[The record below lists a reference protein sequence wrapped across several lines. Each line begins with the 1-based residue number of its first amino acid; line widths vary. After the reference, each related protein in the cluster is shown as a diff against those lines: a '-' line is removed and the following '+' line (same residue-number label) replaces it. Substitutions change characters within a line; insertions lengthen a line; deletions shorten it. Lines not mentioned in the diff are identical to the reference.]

1 MGNNKGSNNNFIRLT
16 KWLTTMLVPIFTLK
30 LNHKVIPRTV
40 AIGYYDGLHP
50 ALTCG
55 TAAGKV
61 LVHSPHTRE
70 QQSLEGSNS
79 VSGSDISLLNINQ
92 QINMLAAGRLDTEAD
107 GDYLVVGTPTNVLA
121 YDINNNRDLFYND
134 CADGANA
141 LTIGKLGSIESPL
154 AIVGGNC
161 SIQGYN
167 KNGEDNFWTVT
178 GDNVQSLCLLDF
190 TNNGQNELI
199 VGSEDFDIRV
209 FQEDEIISE
218 MTETEIIT
226 SLCPITGARFGY
238 ALANGTVG
246 VYDRS
251 VRYWRIKSK
260 NQAVSIHAYDLNN
273 DGVEE
278 LITGWTNG
286 KVDARSDTTGEVIFK
301 DNLSQAV
308 AGIVQADYRMDS
320 SAKTGDQ
327 LMFVSIDGEVRG
339 YNPASGGPGS
349 TLMDANV
356 EQDTIR
362 ELSQRKQNLMLE
374 LRNYAENS
382 KIALAGGAAMA
393 AAINAGDGH
402 GGRPGIGQGGSSPFH
417 GMGSGLQA
425 GEGSGG
431 FDATGGGGGGDG
443 LGTTAMQMSG
453 GHSLSSV
460 GHSEVKNYSLT
471 ASGIGEVGRSTVGMI
486 PANTQ
491 LQTTLSVNPGDQTK
505 PPHVELL
512 ISTTNETIIRAVLI
526 FAEGI
531 FEGESHVV
539 HPNGP
544 SLSSSLKVPII
555 PPKDIPVDLHI
566 KALIGQKSSTQFHVF
581 ELTRQLPR
589 FSMYNL
595 ANNEATPDPRSHV
608 SFSLNERPQRMLMW
622 INQNFLLHEDLTCEG
637 DLYFTFV
644 SLRGAGPL
652 KLRMSHTG
660 QVAIHTDDMD
670 VAGDVIQSLAQF
682 LNIDDLQT
690 TADFPVET
698 ETLRQILIKVDEFH
712 RVRGKLTAEMADH
725 SNLIRSM
732 VVRAEDARIMGDMRS
747 MRKGYMELY
756 DLNRDLISGYN
767 IRCQNHQELV
777 ACLKQVN
784 QIIQKAGRVR
794 VGKYKSQVIS
804 SCRAAIKNN
813 NTASLFKII
822 YTGMP

>member
-1 MGNNKGSNNNFIRLT
+1 
-16 KWLTTMLVPIFTLK
+16 MLVPIFTLK
-30 LNHKVIPRTV
+30 LNHKVNPRTV
-40 AIGYYDGLHP
+40 AIGHYDGLHP

-61 LVHSPHTRE
+61 LVHSPHTRA
-70 QQSLEGSNS
+70 QQSLDEPASA
-79 VSGSDISLLNINQ
+79 SGSDISLLNINQ
-92 QINMLAAGRLDTEAD
+92 QINMLAAGRLDTVSD
-107 GDYLVVGTPTNVLA
+107 GDFLVVGTPTNVLA

-134 CADGANA
+134 CPDGANA
-141 LTIGKLGSIESPL
+141 LTIGKLGAIESPL

-167 KNGEDNFWTVT
+167 KDGEDSFWTVT

-209 FQEDEIISE
+209 FQEDEIIAE

-226 SLCPITGARFGY
+226 SVCPIADSKFGY

-251 VRYWRIKSK
+251 TRYWRIKSK
-260 NQAVSIHAYDLNN
+260 NQAVSIHAYDLNG
-273 DGVEE
+273 DGVPE

-301 DNLSQAV
+301 DNFSQAV
-308 AGIVQADYRMDS
+308 A
-320 SAKTGDQ
+320 
-327 LMFVSIDGEVRG
+327 VRG
-339 YNPASGGPGS
+339 YNPATGGPGS
-349 TLMDANV
+349 TLMDSNV

-382 KIALAGGAAMA
+382 KIALASGGAAMA
-393 AAINAGDGH
+393 AAINAGDGLGGH
-402 GGRPGIGQGGSSPFH
+402 AGRPGIGPGHPSGGNFPGMGQLQQGAGSSPF
-417 GMGSGLQA
+417 
-425 GEGSGG
+425 
-431 FDATGGGGGGDG
+431 DITGGGGGDG
-443 LGTTAMQMSG
+443 MGVPGLQMTGGHSMMSG
-453 GHSLSSV
+453 GQSDVKSYSLSGSD
-460 GHSEVKNYSLT
+460 
-471 ASGIGEVGRSTVGMI
+471 IGEIGKGTVGMI

-491 LQTTLSVNPGDQTK
+491 LQTTLSVNTGDQTK

-512 ISTTNETIIRAVLI
+512 ISTTNDTIIRAVLI

-539 HPNGP
+539 HPSGQA
-544 SLSSSLKVPII
+544 LSSNLKVPII
-555 PPKDIPVDLHI
+555 PPKDLPVDLHI
-566 KALIGQKSSTQFHVF
+566 KALIGQRNSSQFHVF

-595 ANNEATPDPRSHV
+595 VDNDTTPDPRSHV
-608 SFSLNERPQRMLMW
+608 SFVLNERPQRMLMW
-622 INQNFLLHEDLTCEG
+622 INQNFLLHEDLNCEG

-652 KLRMSHTG
+652 KLRMSHQG

-670 VAGDVIQSLAQF
+670 IAGDVIQSLAQF

-712 RVRGKLTAEMADH
+712 RVRSKLTAEMADH

-794 VGKYKSQVIS
+794 VGKFKSQVIS
-804 SCRAAIKNN
+804 SCRAAIKSN

-822 YTGMP
+822 YTGMA

>member
-1 MGNNKGSNNNFIRLT
+1 
-16 KWLTTMLVPIFTLK
+16 MLVPIFTLK
-30 LNHKVIPRTV
+30 LNHKVNPRTV
-40 AIGYYDGLHP
+40 AIGHYDGMHP

-70 QQSLEGSNS
+70 QQGLDGPDS

-92 QINMLAAGRLDTEAD
+92 QINMLAAGRLDTVTD
-107 GDYLVVGTPTNVLA
+107 GDFLVVGTPTNVLA

-134 CADGANA
+134 CPDGANA
-141 LTIGKLGSIESPL
+141 LTIGKLGAIESPL

-167 KNGEDNFWTVT
+167 KDGEDNFWTVT
-178 GDNVQSLCLLDF
+178 GDNVQSLCLLDYN
-190 TNNGQNELI
+190 NNGQNELI

-209 FQEDEIISE
+209 FQEDEIIAE

-226 SLCPITGARFGY
+226 CLCPITNARFGY

-251 VRYWRIKSK
+251 TRYWRIKSK
-260 NQAVSIHAYDLNN
+260 NQAVSIHAYDLNG
-273 DGVEE
+273 DGVPE

-301 DNLSQAV
+301 DNFNQAV

-327 LMFVSIDGEVRG
+327 LLCVSVDGEVRG
-339 YNPASGGPGS
+339 YNPATGGPGS
-349 TLMDANV
+349 SLMDANV

-382 KIALAGGAAMA
+382 KIALSGGAAMA
-393 AAINAGDGH
+393 AAINAGDGL
-402 GGRPGIGQGGSSPFH
+402 GGRAGLPGLGQAHAGGKNFPGMEGLQHVAGSSPF
-417 GMGSGLQA
+417 
-425 GEGSGG
+425 
-431 FDATGGGGGGDG
+431 DATSGGGGDG
-443 LGTTAMQMSG
+443 VGVTGLQMPA
-453 GHSLSSV
+453 GHSLTAAGQSD
-460 GHSEVKNYSLT
+460 VKSYSL
-471 ASGIGEVGRSTVGMI
+471 SGSDIGEVGRGTVGMI

-491 LQTTLSVNPGDQTK
+491 LQTTLSVNIGDQTK

-512 ISTTNETIIRAVLI
+512 ISTTNDTIIRAVLI

-539 HPNGP
+539 HPNGQ
-544 SLSSSLKVPII
+544 SLSSNLKVPII

-566 KALIGQKSSTQFHVF
+566 KALIGQKNSTQFHVF

-595 ANNEATPDPRSHV
+595 VNNETTPDPRSHV
-608 SFSLNERPQRMLMW
+608 SFTLNERPQRMLMW
-622 INQNFLLHEDLTCEG
+622 INQNFLLHEDLSCEG
-637 DLYFTFV
+637 DLYFSFV

-652 KLRMSHTG
+652 KLRMSHQG

-712 RVRGKLTAEMADH
+712 RVRSKLTAEMADH

-747 MRKGYMELY
+747 MRKGYIELY

-794 VGKYKSQVIS
+794 VGKYKSQVIT

-822 YTGMP
+822 YTGMA

>member
-1 MGNNKGSNNNFIRLT
+1 
-16 KWLTTMLVPIFTLK
+16 MLVPIFTLK
-30 LNHKVIPRTV
+30 LNHKVNPRTV
-40 AIGYYDGLHP
+40 AIGHYDGTHP

-61 LVHSPHTRE
+61 WFL
-70 QQSLEGSNS
+70 
-79 VSGSDISLLNINQ
+79 ISLICTTLNNYFSFCIFFIHEGKPHN
-92 QINMLAAGRLDTEAD
+92 ISLKFPSCKNNILCL
-107 GDYLVVGTPTNVLA
+107 LFIFTNGCL
-121 YDINNNRDLFYND
+121 
-134 CADGANA
+134 CQCPDGANA

-167 KNGEDNFWTVT
+167 KDGEDSFWTVT
-178 GDNVQSLCLLDF
+178 GDTVQSLCLLDF
-190 TNNGQNELI
+190 NNNGQNELI

-209 FQEDEIISE
+209 FQEDEIIAE

-226 SLCPITGARFGY
+226 CLCPITNARFGY

-251 VRYWRIKSK
+251 TRYWRIKSK
-260 NQAVSIHAYDLNN
+260 NQAVSIHAYDLNG
-273 DGVEE
+273 DGVPE

-301 DNLSQAV
+301 DNFNQAL

-327 LMFVSIDGEVRG
+327 LLCVSVDGEVRG
-339 YNPASGGPGS
+339 YAPATGGPGS
-349 TLMDANV
+349 SLMDGNV

-362 ELSQRKQNLMLE
+362 ELSQRKQVGCSDVKS
-374 LRNYAENS
+374 Y
-382 KIALAGGAAMA
+382 
-393 AAINAGDGH
+393 
-402 GGRPGIGQGGSSPFH
+402 
-417 GMGSGLQA
+417 
-425 GEGSGG
+425 
-431 FDATGGGGGGDG
+431 
-443 LGTTAMQMSG
+443 
-453 GHSLSSV
+453 SLS
-460 GHSEVKNYSLT
+460 G
-471 ASGIGEVGRSTVGMI
+471 SGIGELGSGTMGMI

-491 LQTTLSVNPGDQTK
+491 LQTTLSVNTGDQTK
-505 PPHVELL
+505 PVSHHYNHLL
-512 ISTTNETIIRAVLI
+512 IFIFFISDTIIRAVLI

-539 HPNGP
+539 HPNNQ
-544 SLSSSLKVPII
+544 SLSSNLKVPII

-566 KALIGQKSSTQFHVF
+566 KALIGQKNSTQYHVF

-595 ANNEATPDPRSHV
+595 VNSETTPDPRSHV
-608 SFSLNERPQRMLMW
+608 SFTLNERPQRMLMW
-622 INQNFLLHEDLTCEG
+622 INQNFLLHEDLSCEG

-652 KLRMSHTG
+652 KLRMSHQG

-712 RVRGKLTAEMADH
+712 RVRSKLTAEMADH

-767 IRCQNHQELV
+767 IRCQNHNELV

-794 VGKYKSQVIS
+794 VGKFKSQVIS
-804 SCRAAIKNN
+804 SCRSAIKNN

-822 YTGMP
+822 YTGMA